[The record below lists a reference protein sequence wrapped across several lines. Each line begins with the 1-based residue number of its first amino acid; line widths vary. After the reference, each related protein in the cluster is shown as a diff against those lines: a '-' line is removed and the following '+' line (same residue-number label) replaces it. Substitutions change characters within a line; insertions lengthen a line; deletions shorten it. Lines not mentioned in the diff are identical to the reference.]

1 MSYETPSFDVSFA
14 DGTSA
19 LVSGEARGARMAFY
33 DAVAD
38 GLEAG
43 EAAILVTTN
52 DSPEQVIAALRDRT
66 TIEADRLGIVDATGD
81 GEDEVIDGV
90 TVRTVGSTGDLTGLS
105 LAFAKQLQL
114 LEERGLADRVRVGV
128 DSVSTLMM
136 YAEVQTVFRFLH
148 VFTSRLGSADLLGLF
163 TLTPDMHDEKAVNT
177 VRTLFDTEAQVEGEG
192 VSLRG
197 SGYE

>member
-1 MSYETPSFDVSFA
+1 MSYETPSLDVSFA
-14 DGTSA
+14 NGTSA
-19 LVSGEARGARMAFY
+19 LMSGKAREARMAFY

-66 TIEADRLGIVDATGD
+66 TIEADRVGIVDATGD
-81 GEDEVIDGV
+81 GEDELIDGV

-114 LEERGLADRVRVGV
+114 LQERGLADRVRVGV

-177 VRTLFDTEAQVEGEG
+177 VRTLFDTEVQVEGEN

>member
-1 MSYETPSFDVSFA
+1 MSYETPSFDVSFV
-14 DGTSA
+14 DGTSI
-19 LVSGEARGARMAFY
+19 VVTGEARSARMAFY
-33 DAVAD
+33 DAVGD

-66 TIEADRLGIVDATGD
+66 GIEADHLGIVDATGD

-90 TVRTVGSTGDLTGLS
+90 TVRAVGSTGDLTGLS

-114 LEERGLADRVRVGV
+114 LEERGLADRVRVGL

-148 VFTSRLGSADLLGLF
+148 VFNSRLGSADLLGLF
-163 TLTPDMHDEKAVNT
+163 TLTPEMHDGKAVNT
-177 VRTLFDTEAQVEGEG
+177 VRTLFDTEVQLEGG
-192 VSLRG
+192 DVSLRG